1 MKLSFEVC
9 IHMHMHACIYKYA
22 YMYIKCV
29 YKNVDKKPH
38 VNVDTKN
45 AYKGWLILHL
55 YNTDIFY
62 IKVNI

>member
-45 AYKGWLILHL
+45 AYKG
-55 YNTDIFY
+55 
-62 IKVNI
+62 